1 MRSEFQTLSWFWFS
15 SFKVNELSKS
25 ENFNLTVFIVKCS
38 FDPMFA
44 GDICDKSIV
53 FDIAG
58 CELSEE
64 GRDSLWEGIWCGSSW
79 YNHRICKKIMP

>member
-1 MRSEFQTLSWFWFS
+1 
-15 SFKVNELSKS
+15 
-25 ENFNLTVFIVKCS
+25 
-38 FDPMFA
+38 MFE

-64 GRDSLWEGIWCGSSW
+64 GRDSL
-79 YNHRICKKIMP
+79 